1 MSGKS
6 TALENLRTRIENY
19 LRETVKRYEVTADG
33 SYSLRTG
40 TTRVIINPRSLSGV
54 DKTIVSIFAFV
65 AIDVNVNNELTRYLN
80 EINGKITFGK
90 FFVIEDKKLVICQH
104 SLLGATLDKDELA
117 VGIAAVAYVSDQFD
131 EEITKRFGG
140 KRCKDVE
147 DEALRRFPPGYTGQ
161 TITG

>member
-6 TALENLRTRIENY
+6 TALENLRTKIGDY
-19 LRETVKRYEVTADG
+19 LRETVGRYEVTRDG

-40 TTRVIINPRSLSGV
+40 TTRVIINPRSLSGA

-65 AIDVNVNNELTRYLN
+65 AIDVNVTNELMRYLN
-80 EINGKITFGK
+80 EINARITFGK
-90 FFVIEDKKLVICQH
+90 FFVIEDKKMVICQH

-117 VGIAAVAYVSDQFD
+117 VGIAAVAYVSDQYD

-140 KRCKDVE
+140 KSCRDAE
-147 DEALRRFPPGYTGQ
+147 NEAMRRFPPGYTGQ

>member
-6 TALENLRTRIENY
+6 TALENLRTKIGDY
-19 LRETVKRYEVTADG
+19 LRETVGRYEVTRDG

-40 TTRVIINPRSLSGV
+40 TTRVIINPRSLSGA

-65 AIDVNVNNELTRYLN
+65 AIDVNVTNELMRYLN
-80 EINGKITFGK
+80 EINARITFGK
-90 FFVIEDKKLVICQH
+90 FFVMEDKKMVICQH

-117 VGIAAVAYVSDQFD
+117 VGIAAVAYVSDQYD

-140 KRCKDVE
+140 KSCRDAE
-147 DEALRRFPPGYTGQ
+147 NEAMRRFPPGYTGQ